1 MVDSSSDIFPRSKDL
16 VSIIIPTLNEQYGIE
31 KTISSIFQSGLSDPK
46 KGYPV
51 EILVIDGCSSDLTVD
66 VARKMG
72 ARIIVEK
79 EKGYGKA
86 VKAGFAQARGD
97 IIVTLDADNTYPAEF
112 LAKYIQHLKETDAD
126 FISINRF
133 AGMENGAMHFTH
145 RLGNKI
151 LTMLMNF
158 SFSVHIKDSQSGMC
172 IMKKSFLSNINLRS
186 DNFAMAEEI
195 KIIAFTFFHA
205 LELDGKYYKK
215 RIGTSKLSM
224 LQDGFANLA
233 YLFLY
238 HKHLK
243 FAIKSSPTILI
254 PGSIEHG
261 DINAPFLS

>member
-1 MVDSSSDIFPRSKDL
+1 MVDNNSYSFPRSKGL
-16 VSIIIPTLNEQYGIE
+16 ISIIIPTLNEQYGIE
-31 KTISSIFQSGLSDPK
+31 KTISSIFRSGLSDPK
-46 KGYPV
+46 KGYAV
-51 EILVIDGCSSDLTVD
+51 EILVVDGGSSDLTVD
-66 VARKMG
+66 VVKKTG
-72 ARIIVEK
+72 AKVIIEK

-86 VKAGFAQARGD
+86 VKTGLAQARGD

-112 LAKYIQHLKETDAD
+112 LAEYIEHLKEKDAD

-133 AGMENGAMHFTH
+133 SGMENGAMYITH
-145 RLGNKI
+145 RLGNKV

-158 SFSVHIKDSQSGMC
+158 LYSVHIKDSQSGMC
-172 IMKKSFLSNINLRS
+172 IMKKTFLSNINLRS
-186 DNFAMAEEI
+186 DSFAMAEEI

-215 RIGTSKLSM
+215 RIGTSKLSI

-233 YLFLY
+233 YLFVY

-243 FAIKSSPTILI
+243 LAIKSSPILL
-254 PGSIEHG
+254 PESKGHS

>member
-1 MVDSSSDIFPRSKDL
+1 MVDNNSFVFRRSKGL
-16 VSIIIPTLNEQYGIE
+16 ISIIIPTLNEQYGIE
-31 KTISSIFQSGLSDPK
+31 KTISSIFRSGLSDPK
-46 KGYPV
+46 KDYAL
-51 EILVIDGCSSDLTVD
+51 EILVVDGGSSDLTVD
-66 VARKMG
+66 VAKKMG
-72 ARIIVEK
+72 AKVIIEK
-79 EKGYGKA
+79 EKGFGKA

-112 LAKYIQHLKETDAD
+112 LTEYIEHLKEKDAD

-151 LTMLMNF
+151 LTTLINF

-186 DNFAMAEEI
+186 DSFALAEEI

-205 LELDGKYYKK
+205 LELDGKHYKK
-215 RIGTSKLSM
+215 RIGTSKLSI

-238 HKHLK
+238 HRYLK
-243 FAIKSSPTILI
+243 FAIKSSPPILL
-254 PGSIEHG
+254 PESIEHD